1 MKRLFQL
8 LVLALVATCVCLAA
22 DAKGKKA
29 SSYGT
34 VYYVVVGSF
43 DSLDEAHQFLYSCA
57 DWLAGPVYKAK
68 ANGKT
73 VYRVSPNC
81 YRSKKE
87 AREHVEQLKQNG
99 FSAWVWPSK
108 GLADC
113 VERGIGLD
121 GEPYNLTPQ

>member
-1 MKRLFQL
+1 MKSLFKL
-8 LVLALVATCVCLAA
+8 LVLALVATCVCLSA
-22 DAKGKKA
+22 DAKEKKT

-87 AREHVEQLKQNG
+87 AQEHVELLKQNG

-108 GLADC
+108 GLANC
-113 VERGIGLD
+113 VERGTGLN
-121 GEPYNLTPQ
+121 GEPNTLTPQ